1 MDKNKI
7 VSKMNEYMV
16 NISQRLKCDD
26 DTDLTLFYSDNE
38 GTTAVAWFEGF
49 DVEKF
54 QFGSTYN
61 YNEAKEIV
69 EKDIIK
75 KFFQKGKELLQK
87 KYTVAI
93 ISKNRSNGNRYINL
107 NTASGNLIV
116 SDNEDYEPYKARF
129 TKKEIE
135 VLKKDD
141 DVAIDWDKAEVEE
154 VDDDE

>member
-26 DTDLTLFYSDNE
+26 DTGLTLFYCDNE
-38 GTTAVAWFEGF
+38 GLAAVAWFEDF

-54 QFGSTYN
+54 QFASTYD
-61 YNEAKEIV
+61 YNEAKEIA
-69 EKDIIK
+69 EKDVIK

-93 ISKNRSNGNRYINL
+93 ISKNRSNGHRYINL
-107 NTASGNLIV
+107 NMASGNLIV

>member
-16 NISQRLKCDD
+16 SISQKLKCDD
-26 DTDLTLFYSDNE
+26 DADLTLFYCDDE
-38 GTTAVAWFEGF
+38 GTSAVAWFEDF
-49 DVEKF
+49 DVKKF
-54 QFGSTYN
+54 QFASTCN

-69 EKDIIK
+69 EKDVIK

-107 NTASGNLIV
+107 NMESGNLIV
-116 SDNEDYEPYKARF
+116 SDNEDDEPYKARF
-129 TKKEIE
+129 TKEEIE

-141 DVAIDWDKAEVEE
+141 DIAIDWDKAELEE